1 MEQVHAI
8 YSIRWQIEIVFKTWK
23 SLLGINHCHNIKQ
36 ERLECH
42 LYGQLIAIFLCSSTM
57 FKMRQLL
64 LQKKPKELSEYK
76 AIYMIQDH
84 LYLVYGAIQKVTQ
97 EISKIPFICLTS
109 TEKRKKSHRFEKKT
123 VFYILGVVYQCTVS
137 NLKQKTA

>member
-1 MEQVHAI
+1 
-8 YSIRWQIEIVFKTWK
+8 
-23 SLLGINHCHNIKQ
+23 
-36 ERLECH
+36 
-42 LYGQLIAIFLCSSTM
+42 
-57 FKMRQLL
+57 
-64 LQKKPKELSEYK
+64 
-76 AIYMIQDH
+76 
-84 LYLVYGAIQKVTQ
+84 IQKDTQ